1 MGISHD
7 IISEFVKITNDKKE
21 KPKEETVYATIVQA
35 SDGKYVKIDGSDL
48 ITPTETTTD
57 IEEGERVTVLIKDHS
72 AIITGNIT
80 SPSASV
86 NRVNGIADVVSEK
99 LGVFEHIVADKIDVN
114 ELNAYKATVEYLIA
128 GKAEIDDLKA
138 TRAEIGFLDADV
150 AHIKTLVN
158 GNLTSDNILSFNI
171 TADKVTMADAFIK
184 DAMVAT
190 INAAKINA
198 GRINTNNVVIGSDDG
213 GMLISGATQQFTDKN
228 GKVRIQIGRDS
239 TGDFTFV
246 LYGEDGTGQIINQ
259 NGITASAV
267 SDGLIVND
275 MINNNAAISGGKL
288 DISSVIFEINNENNT
303 AIHSSKIYLD
313 EQNQSLEAAF
323 NSLKT
328 QVDTIVDVSI
338 DGDLKA
344 FTDQIQSNTA
354 KIEMN
359 KSSINTL
366 VSEDAIIRKEVSDLE
381 GNLIETS
388 NTLSS
393 KYSSL
398 EQNMDGFKL
407 EVADVYAKKSTVKDL
422 ENDIATNYA
431 TTEVM
436 NSAITQNA
444 TQIALAVT
452 KEEIKN
458 SNITG
463 VNLFRGTQD
472 YQPTEIWWYENVY
485 ITEELFKGSKVCR
498 IEADWMGMEYNLKS
512 LLNDKSLNV
521 GETYTMS
528 VWAKTNGENC
538 HGGFYCHWGSKQGL
552 LITSEWQRFE
562 WTFIFTQE
570 AYDGVTNTS
579 TIRFEPYDINDTNI
593 NAFVACWK
601 LEKGKIATDYQ
612 PSSRDYPTTTQ
623 MDSAIEQKA
632 ENIAL
637 SVSETKIKN
646 LKLGG
651 ANLLLNS
658 DTKKQLD
665 AAEPGRYNEISYE
678 LINDYSN
685 STLENDTT
693 FTLSFLV
700 ERTGNPGHECFASI
714 VFDNGWNN
722 RWYVHDID
730 KVINVK
736 TSLHKIVMKPITLPR
751 GTNISDK
758 LTFIA
763 EYEFGGAL
771 IYNVMLVEGD
781 KALDWSLA
789 SQDIQNSIAR
799 IDIKADEISSTV
811 NTTIQN
817 LNDNYPTTTRMNS
830 VIEQAKDSIKSEVFK
845 IEKSMAIDNL
855 LANGNFTNGLNNWTY
870 NAHGYDIAYDLSS
883 NTYYTM
889 VGKTALLLLASNH
902 PQGID
907 SGFNQTIDVK
917 PNTNYTFTGYV
928 ASHRAEGLVIVKDEA
943 ENWLIFDKTVAYS
956 DEYVGGDDITKWKRI
971 RLVYNSGNRYKLQL
985 HLALGTSNENGHVW
999 FHDFMVTE
1007 GETDLCWKPSER
1019 ETRTQINQL
1028 SDRITSTVSSVEMV
1042 NGKVNQANSDIG
1054 ILSDR
1059 ITSTVSSIS
1068 KIEKSMA
1075 IDNLLANGNFTNGL
1089 NNWTYNAHGYDIAYD
1104 LSSNT
1109 YYTMVGKTALL
1120 LLASN
1125 HPQGIDSGFNQTIDV
1140 KPNTNYTFT
1149 GYVASHRAEGLVI
1162 VKDEAENWLIFDK
1175 TVAYSDEYVGGDDIT
1190 KWKRIRLVYN
1200 SGNRY
1205 KLQLHLAL
1213 GTSNENGHVWFHDFM
1228 VTEGET
1234 DLCWKPS
1241 ERETRTQINQLSDR
1255 ITSTVSSVEMVNGK
1269 VDQAQ
1274 SQINQLSDR
1283 ITSTVSSIQTVDG
1296 KVNQAQSQINQQASQ
1311 IASKVNTGDFSSLV
1325 QQNSSSIYT
1334 AISNGRGVNGI
1345 GIDTSG
1351 LYLHNNDLVTARLTE
1366 GKFHAYNSWNGKHM
1380 GYFGT
1385 NGDDLRACLYDTN
1398 TFSVY
1403 SNDTALLF
1411 KARYERDASYGNA
1424 TLDMC
1429 GGINF
1434 IHKPGQNVG
1443 INQIALGNDDRAD
1456 IYGYHNLSIR
1466 AHNSLGFMDNN
1477 GLTNMYFATR
1487 TGSIVMKGTVYQNSQ
1502 SGISTFSLLRSREVV
1517 NDYGYTTEDMVNSIL
1532 TLETSVNVDEN
1543 EDYSM
1548 RICSSENE
1556 LVTKILGDSLHI
1568 DQSSVIAGLV
1578 ETVKSLNNR
1587 ILELESE
1594 LKK

>member
-80 SPSASV
+80 SPSASA
-86 NRVNGIADVVSEK
+86 NRVNGIVDVVSEK
-99 LGVFEHIVADKIDVN
+99 LGVFETIVADKIDVN
-114 ELNAYKATVEYLIA
+114 ELNAYKATIEHLIV
-128 GKAEIDDLKA
+128 GKAEIEDLKA
-138 TRAEIGFLDADV
+138 TRAEIEFLDADV

-288 DISSVIFEINNENNT
+288 DISSVIFEINNENDT

-328 QVDTIVDVSI
+328 QVDTIVDISI
-338 DGDLKA
+338 NGDLKA
-344 FTDQIQSNTA
+344 FTEQIQSNTA

-359 KSSINTL
+359 KSSIKTL

-381 GNLIETS
+381 GNLIETT

-393 KYSSL
+393 KYTSL
-398 EQNMDGFKL
+398 KQSMDGFKL
-407 EVADVYAKKSTVKDL
+407 EAADVYATKRTVEDL
-422 ENDIATNYA
+422 ENNLTTNYT
-431 TTEVM
+431 TTEAM

-444 TQIALAVT
+444 TQIATTVT
-452 KEEIKN
+452 RDKIQN
-458 SNITG
+458 SSIAG
-463 VNLFRGTQD
+463 VNLFRGTKD
-472 YQPTEIWWYENVY
+472 YQPTEIWWHENVY

-498 IEADWMGMEYNLKS
+498 IEADWMGVEYILKS
-512 LLNDKSLNV
+512 LLNDKSLIV

-538 HGGFYCHWGSKQGL
+538 YGGFYSRWGNKTGF

-570 AYDGVTNTS
+570 AYDSITNTS
-579 TIRFEPYDINDTNI
+579 TIRFEPYGISDTHI

-601 LEKGKIATDYQ
+601 LEKGEVATDYQ
-612 PSSRDYPTTTQ
+612 PSSQDYITATQ
-623 MDSAIEQKA
+623 MDSVIQQKA
-632 ENIAL
+632 
-637 SVSETKIKN
+637 
-646 LKLGG
+646 
-651 ANLLLNS
+651 
-658 DTKKQLD
+658 D
-665 AAEPGRYNEISYE
+665 
-678 LINDYSN
+678 
-685 STLENDTT
+685 
-693 FTLSFLV
+693 
-700 ERTGNPGHECFASI
+700 SI
-714 VFDNGWNN
+714 
-722 RWYVHDID
+722 
-730 KVINVK
+730 
-736 TSLHKIVMKPITLPR
+736 T
-751 GTNISDK
+751 
-758 LTFIA
+758 
-763 EYEFGGAL
+763 
-771 IYNVMLVEGD
+771 
-781 KALDWSLA
+781 
-789 SQDIQNSIAR
+789 
-799 IDIKADEISSTV
+799 STV
-811 NTTIQN
+811 S
-817 LNDNYPTTTRMNS
+817 R
-830 VIEQAKDSIKSEVFK
+830 IET
-845 IEKSMAIDNL
+845 SMAIDNL

-870 NAHGYDIAYDLSS
+870 HSNGYDISYSLST
-883 NTYYTM
+883 NTDWTM
-889 VGKTALLLLASNH
+889 EGKTALLLQCSNH
-902 PQGID
+902 PQGVD
-907 SGFNQTIDVK
+907 SGFTQVVNVK
-917 PNTNYTFTGYV
+917 RNTNYTFTGYV
-928 ASHRAEGLVIVKDEA
+928 ASHRAEGLVIIKDA
-943 ENWLIFDKTVAYS
+943 ADNWLTFDKTDPYGE
-956 DEYVGGDDITKWKRI
+956 EYTGTHDITKWKRI
-971 RLVYNSGNRYKLQL
+971 RLVYYSGERDELRL
-985 HLALGTSNENGHVW
+985 HLAMGISRSNGHVW

-1007 GETDLCWKPSER
+1007 GDTDLCWKPSER

-1028 SDRITSTVSSVEMV
+1028 SDRITATVSSVETV

-1059 ITSTVSSIS
+1059 ITATVSSVEKVNGKVNQANSDIDILADRITS
-1068 KIEKSMA
+1068 AVSSIQTVDGRVNQTQTQINQLSDSIKSEVSRIETSMA

-1089 NNWTYNAHGYDIAYD
+1089 NNWTYHSNGYDISYS
-1104 LSSNT
+1104 LSTNT
-1109 YYTMVGKTALL
+1109 DWTMEGKTALL
-1120 LLASN
+1120 LQCSN
-1125 HPQGIDSGFNQTIDV
+1125 HPQGVDSGFTQVVNV
-1140 KPNTNYTFT
+1140 KRNTNYTFT

-1162 VKDEAENWLIFDK
+1162 IKDAADNWLTFDK
-1175 TVAYSDEYVGGDDIT
+1175 TDPYGEEYTGTHDIT
-1190 KWKRIRLVYN
+1190 KWKRIRLVYY
-1200 SGNRY
+1200 SGERDE
-1205 KLQLHLAL
+1205 LRLHLAM
-1213 GTSNENGHVWFHDFM
+1213 GISRSNGHVWFHDFM
-1228 VTEGET
+1228 VTEGDT

-1255 ITSTVSSVEMVNGK
+1255 ITATVSSVETVN
-1269 VDQAQ
+1269 
-1274 SQINQLSDR
+1274 
-1283 ITSTVSSIQTVDG
+1283 G
-1296 KVNQAQSQINQQASQ
+1296 KVNQANSDIGILSDR
-1311 IASKVNTGDFSSLV
+1311 IYSKVSTGDLSSLI

-1366 GKFHAYNSWNGKHM
+1366 GKFHAYNSWDGKHM

-1385 NGDDLRACLYDTN
+1385 NGDDLRVCLYDTN

-1434 IHKPGQNVG
+1434 IHKPGQDVG
-1443 INQIALGNDDRAD
+1443 SNQILLGNDDRAD

-1568 DQSSVIAGLV
+1568 DQGSVIAGLV

>member
-80 SPSASV
+80 SPSASA
-86 NRVNGIADVVSEK
+86 NRVNGIVDIVNEK
-99 LGVFEHIVADKIDVN
+99 LGVFEIIVADKIDVN
-114 ELNAYKATVEYLIA
+114 ELNAYKATIENLIV
-128 GKAEIDDLKA
+128 GKAEIEDLKA
-138 TRAEIGFLDADV
+138 TRAEIEFLDADV

-184 DAMVAT
+184 DAMVDT

-288 DISSVIFEINNENNT
+288 DISSVIFEINNENDT

-328 QVDTIVDVSI
+328 QVDTIVDISI

-344 FTDQIQSNTA
+344 FTEQIQSNTA

-381 GNLIETS
+381 GNLIETT

-422 ENDIATNYA
+422 ENNLATNYT
-431 TTEVM
+431 TTEAM

-444 TQIALAVT
+444 TQIATTVARD
-452 KEEIKN
+452 EIQN
-458 SNITG
+458 IQVGGTNLLGSHIPIIGLHNIAHIVRTDATSFEVIGHVDNDGTVWISNIIDG
-463 VNLFRGTQD
+463 NG
-472 YQPTEIWWYENVY
+472 WYTISFDV
-485 ITEELFKGSKVCR
+485 KCQ
-498 IEADWMGMEYNLKS
+498 IEGWDV
-512 LLNDKSLNV
+512 DV
-521 GETYTMS
+521 DFCHGETKRFNNISTTDYTHCVYS
-528 VWAKTNGENC
+528 YE
-538 HGGFYCHWGSKQGL
+538 
-552 LITSEWQRFE
+552 
-562 WTFIFTQE
+562 
-570 AYDGVTNTS
+570 VTNYTS
-579 TIRFEPYDINDTNI
+579 DTYHFIDICGLSSQTFWFKNI
-593 NAFVACWK
+593 KV
-601 LEKGKIATDYQ
+601 ERGKIATDYSPC
-612 PSSRDYPTTTQ
+612 PSDYSTTTQ
-623 MDSAIEQKA
+623 M
-632 ENIAL
+632 
-637 SVSETKIKN
+637 
-646 LKLGG
+646 
-651 ANLLLNS
+651 
-658 DTKKQLD
+658 
-665 AAEPGRYNEISYE
+665 
-678 LINDYSN
+678 
-685 STLENDTT
+685 
-693 FTLSFLV
+693 
-700 ERTGNPGHECFASI
+700 
-714 VFDNGWNN
+714 
-722 RWYVHDID
+722 
-730 KVINVK
+730 
-736 TSLHKIVMKPITLPR
+736 
-751 GTNISDK
+751 
-758 LTFIA
+758 
-763 EYEFGGAL
+763 
-771 IYNVMLVEGD
+771 
-781 KALDWSLA
+781 
-789 SQDIQNSIAR
+789 
-799 IDIKADEISSTV
+799 
-811 NTTIQN
+811 
-817 LNDNYPTTTRMNS
+817 NS
-830 VIEQAKDSIKSEVFK
+830 VIQQKADSITSTVSK
-845 IEKSMAIDNL
+845 IETSMAIDNL

-870 NAHGYDIAYDLSS
+870 HAYGYDVGYSLST
-883 NTYYTM
+883 NTYWTM
-889 VGKTALLLLASNH
+889 AGKTALLLQCSNH
-902 PQGID
+902 PQGVD
-907 SGFNQTIDVK
+907 SGLTQVVNVK
-917 PNTNYTFTGYV
+917 RNTDYTFTGYV
-928 ASHRAEGLVIVKDEA
+928 ASHRAEGLVIIKDA
-943 ENWLIFDKTVAYS
+943 ADNWLTFDKTDPDSEDYTGT
-956 DEYVGGDDITKWKRI
+956 YDITKWKRI
-971 RLVYNSGNRYKLQL
+971 RIVINSGERDELGL
-985 HLALGTSNENGHVW
+985 HLAMGTSRDNGHVW

-1007 GETDLCWKPSER
+1007 GNTDLCWKPSER

-1028 SDRITSTVSSVEMV
+1028 ADRITSAVSSVEMVDGRVNQTQTQIDQLSDRIKSEVSKIETSMAIDNLLANGNFTDGLENWEYWGHGSSTNYTLTTNTEWTMAGKTALLLQCSNHPTGHDSGFTQFIDVKPNTVYTFTGYIASHRAEGLAIVKEANGTWLVSQKTSPDDWSYAGGYDVSNWKRIRIVINSGEQTQLRLHLAIGTSYDNGCVWFHDFMVTEGDTDLCWKPSERETRTQIDQLADRITATVSSVEMV

-1054 ILSDR
+1054 IL
-1059 ITSTVSSIS
+1059 
-1068 KIEKSMA
+1068 A
-1075 IDNLLANGNFTNGL
+1075 
-1089 NNWTYNAHGYDIAYD
+1089 
-1104 LSSNT
+1104 
-1109 YYTMVGKTALL
+1109 
-1120 LLASN
+1120 
-1125 HPQGIDSGFNQTIDV
+1125 
-1140 KPNTNYTFT
+1140 
-1149 GYVASHRAEGLVI
+1149 
-1162 VKDEAENWLIFDK
+1162 
-1175 TVAYSDEYVGGDDIT
+1175 
-1190 KWKRIRLVYN
+1190 
-1200 SGNRY
+1200 
-1205 KLQLHLAL
+1205 
-1213 GTSNENGHVWFHDFM
+1213 
-1228 VTEGET
+1228 
-1234 DLCWKPS
+1234 
-1241 ERETRTQINQLSDR
+1241 
-1255 ITSTVSSVEMVNGK
+1255 
-1269 VDQAQ
+1269 
-1274 SQINQLSDR
+1274 DR
-1283 ITSTVSSIQTVDG
+1283 ITSTVSSIQSVDG
-1296 KVNQAQSQINQQASQ
+1296 KVNKAQSQIDQQANQ
-1311 IASKVNTGDFSSLV
+1311 IASKVSTGDLSSLI

-1334 AISNGRGVNGI
+1334 AISSGRGANGV
-1345 GIDTSG
+1345 GIDMSG
-1351 LYLHNNDLVTARLTE
+1351 LYLFNNNLVTARLYE
-1366 GKFHAYNSWNGKHM
+1366 GKIHAYNSWNGNHM

-1385 NGDDLRACLYDTN
+1385 NGDDLRVCLYNTN

-1403 SNDTALLF
+1403 ASDTALLF

-1434 IHKPGQNVG
+1434 IHKPGQDVG
-1443 INQIALGNDDRAD
+1443 VNQIVLGNDDRAD
-1456 IYGYHNLSIR
+1456 AYGYHNLSIR
-1466 AHNSLGFMDNN
+1466 AHNSLGFMDNY
-1477 GLTNMYFATR
+1477 GLTHMYFATR

-1568 DQSSVIAGLV
+1568 DQGSVIAGLV

>member
-72 AIITGNIT
+72 AIITGNIS

-184 DAMVAT
+184 DAMVAS

-213 GMLISGATQQFTDKN
+213 GMLISGATQQFTDKD

-275 MINNNAAISGGKL
+275 MINDKAAISGGKL
-288 DISSVIFEINNENNT
+288 DISSVIFEINNENDT

-328 QVDTIVDVSI
+328 QVDTIVDISI

-344 FTDQIQSNTA
+344 FTEQIQSNTA

-381 GNLIETS
+381 GNLIETT

-393 KYSSL
+393 KYTSL
-398 EQNMDGFKL
+398 KQSIDGFKL
-407 EVADVYAKKSTVKDL
+407 EAADVYATKRTVEDL
-422 ENDIATNYA
+422 ENNLTTNYT
-431 TTEVM
+431 TTEAM
-436 NSAITQNA
+436 NSAITQKANEINLEV
-444 TQIALAVT
+444 TQTINSIQT
-452 KEEIKN
+452 GGKN
-458 SNITG
+458 LIRNGNFEDEFNHWEYGRFSG
-463 VNLFRGTQD
+463 VETANL
-472 YQPTEIWWYENVY
+472 EIWDGDDGYWCMDGKKHYTLYVY
-485 ITEELFKGSKVCR
+485 DVDDSNRQGEWTIRQSFKTVVGQEYTISYMIAGHRSYKTVAIRQDGDWAFLGSKNYGE
-498 IEADWMGMEYNLKS
+498 IYGGKNANDWVYDS
-512 LLNDKSLNV
+512 I
-521 GETYTMS
+521 TFT
-528 VWAKTNGENC
+528 AT
-538 HGGFYCHWGSKQGL
+538 
-552 LITSEWQRFE
+552 TSETTIWFIMREVMSETDGYMWFTDVCCVEGNKAQRF
-562 WTFIFTQE
+562 IP
-570 AYDGVTNTS
+570 S
-579 TIRFEPYDINDTNI
+579 
-593 NAFVACWK
+593 
-601 LEKGKIATDYQ
+601 LEEY
-612 PSSRDYPTTTQ
+612 STTTQ
-623 MDSAIEQKA
+623 MNSAITQKA
-632 ENIAL
+632 DEITSTVNMTKLAGGELLPQGYRHGDSTSGYSSISGGKLKCDELGLYTTERTYVVSDYIAVDPNL
-637 SVSETKIKN
+637 PIAYEYEITNADGTPYTYLGVEQFTRTTEVVDDSKIINFIYIAFRGTKKDSGIIT
-646 LKLGG
+646 
-651 ANLLLNS
+651 LNS
-658 DTKKQLD
+658 DTRYIRLRWMSDWSNNGMSYCQLSNISLKQL
-665 AAEPGRYNEISYE
+665 GS
-678 LINDYSN
+678 
-685 STLENDTT
+685 
-693 FTLSFLV
+693 
-700 ERTGNPGHECFASI
+700 
-714 VFDNGWNN
+714 
-722 RWYVHDID
+722 
-730 KVINVK
+730 
-736 TSLHKIVMKPITLPR
+736 
-751 GTNISDK
+751 
-758 LTFIA
+758 
-763 EYEFGGAL
+763 
-771 IYNVMLVEGD
+771 
-781 KALDWSLA
+781 
-789 SQDIQNSIAR
+789 
-799 IDIKADEISSTV
+799 V
-811 NTTIQN
+811 NF
-817 LNDNYPTTTRMNS
+817 S
-830 VIEQAKDSIKSEVFK
+830 
-845 IEKSMAIDNL
+845 
-855 LANGNFTNGLNNWTY
+855 
-870 NAHGYDIAYDLSS
+870 
-883 NTYYTM
+883 
-889 VGKTALLLLASNH
+889 
-902 PQGID
+902 
-907 SGFNQTIDVK
+907 
-917 PNTNYTFTGYV
+917 
-928 ASHRAEGLVIVKDEA
+928 
-943 ENWLIFDKTVAYS
+943 
-956 DEYVGGDDITKWKRI
+956 
-971 RLVYNSGNRYKLQL
+971 
-985 HLALGTSNENGHVW
+985 
-999 FHDFMVTE
+999 
-1007 GETDLCWKPSER
+1007 
-1019 ETRTQINQL
+1019 TQINQL
-1028 SDRITSTVSSVEMV
+1028 SDRITATVSSVEMV

-1059 ITSTVSSIS
+1059 ITSTVSSI
-1068 KIEKSMA
+1068 
-1075 IDNLLANGNFTNGL
+1075 
-1089 NNWTYNAHGYDIAYD
+1089 
-1104 LSSNT
+1104 
-1109 YYTMVGKTALL
+1109 
-1120 LLASN
+1120 
-1125 HPQGIDSGFNQTIDV
+1125 
-1140 KPNTNYTFT
+1140 
-1149 GYVASHRAEGLVI
+1149 
-1162 VKDEAENWLIFDK
+1162 
-1175 TVAYSDEYVGGDDIT
+1175 
-1190 KWKRIRLVYN
+1190 
-1200 SGNRY
+1200 
-1205 KLQLHLAL
+1205 
-1213 GTSNENGHVWFHDFM
+1213 
-1228 VTEGET
+1228 
-1234 DLCWKPS
+1234 
-1241 ERETRTQINQLSDR
+1241 
-1255 ITSTVSSVEMVNGK
+1255 
-1269 VDQAQ
+1269 
-1274 SQINQLSDR
+1274 
-1283 ITSTVSSIQTVDG
+1283 QTVDG
-1296 KVNQAQSQINQQASQ
+1296 KVNKAQSQIDQQANQ
-1311 IASKVNTGDFSSLV
+1311 IASKVNSGDLSSLI

-1366 GKFHAYNSWNGKHM
+1366 GKFHAYNSWNGNYM

-1385 NGDDLRACLYDTN
+1385 NGDDLRACLYGTN

-1411 KARYERDASYGNA
+1411 KARYDRDASYGNA

-1434 IHKPGQNVG
+1434 IHKPGQSVG
-1443 INQIALGNDDRAD
+1443 INQIVLGNDDRAD

-1477 GLTNMYFATR
+1477 GYTHMFFATR

-1548 RICSSENE
+1548 RICSSEDE